1 MLEKEGVDCQSLHV
15 STEDPSGHAVI
26 QVCSNNGENS
36 ILLFPGAN
44 FQNTRDEMCQAVD
57 RMDAGD
63 ILLMQNEINQPEELL
78 QIAAQK
84 KLRIFWNPAPMTPN
98 VGNCSLDLVD
108 CLIVNEIEAAQLAGI
123 PLNPENHKSLIRI
136 AEILQKKAQQA
147 DLVITL
153 GA

>member
-44 FQNTRDEMCQAVD
+44 FKNTRDEMRQAVD

-84 KLRIFWNPAPMTPN
+84 KLRIFWNPAPMTPD
-98 VGNCSLDLVD
+98 VVHCPLDLVD

-123 PLNPENHKSLIRI
+123 PLTPDNRKSLIRI
-136 AEILQKKAQQA
+136 AEILQNKAKQA